1 MSRSQRVKG
10 ASGEREL
17 CAILTDALGINV
29 KRKLGQA
36 RDSGH
41 DIDLPGFSVEV
52 KRRAKIALVYEALAQ
67 AMGGNSTPLLM
78 LRADGKDWLVVMH
91 LPDFIKLS
99 REEIVAFSAKEQ
111 RPR

>member
-17 CAILTDALGINV
+17 CGLLSDALGIVV

-41 DIDLPGFSVEV
+41 DVDLPGFSVEV
-52 KRRAKIALVYEALAQ
+52 KRRKRIALLYEALAQ
-67 AMGGNSTPLLM
+67 AMSGKDTPVAM
-78 LRADGKDWLVVMH
+78 VRADGKDWLVVLH
-91 LPDFIKLS
+91 LPDFIKLA
-99 REEIVAFSAKEQ
+99 REEVVKCSAG
-111 RPR
+111 

>member
-1 MSRSQRVKG
+1 MGKSQRVKG

-17 CAILTDALGINV
+17 AGLLTDALGIAV

-52 KRRAKIALVYEALAQ
+52 KRRKRVALLYEALAQ
-67 AMGGNSTPLLM
+67 AMGGDGTPALM
-78 LRADGKDWLVVMH
+78 LRADGKDWLVVLH
-91 LPDFIKLS
+91 LPDFIKLA
-99 REEIVAFSAKEQ
+99 REEIAKCSAG
-111 RPR
+111 

>member
-1 MSRSQRVKG
+1 MGKSQRRKG

-17 CAILTDALGINV
+17 AGMLTDSLGIPV

-52 KRRAKIALVYEALAQ
+52 KRRQRVALLYEALAQ
-67 AMGGNSTPLLM
+67 AMGHSTTPCLM
-78 LRADGKDWLVVMH
+78 LRADGKDWLVVLH
-91 LPDFIKLS
+91 LPDFIKLA
-99 REEIVAFSAKEQ
+99 REEIVKCSAS
-111 RPR
+111 

>member
-1 MSRSQRVKG
+1 MSASQRRKG

-17 CAILTDALGINV
+17 AGILADALGIPV

-52 KRRAKIALVYEALAQ
+52 KRRQRIALLYEALAQ
-67 AMGGNSTPLLM
+67 AMGGNATPALM
-78 LRADGKDWLVVMH
+78 LRADGKDWLVVLH
-91 LPDFIKLS
+91 LPDFIKLA
-99 REEIVAFSAKEQ
+99 REEIVKCSAG
-111 RPR
+111 